1 MSDAQ
6 KKFDRDFQNDYVSI
20 RHEKVSSEYEF
31 GSIIDSRI
39 MSGAAVP
46 YSFSTPGAC
55 NLRNP
60 PLNPSG
66 SSGGVSESDL
76 LPARTQRFKVFVG

>member
-31 GSIIDSRI
+31 GSVIDSRI
-39 MSGAAVP
+39 MSGAMVP
-46 YSFSTPGAC
+46 YGFSTPGAC
-55 NLRNP
+55 NLRNAP
-60 PLNPSG
+60 ID
-66 SSGGVSESDL
+66 SEGTSEDDQ